1 MGSRFRRIIS
11 TATENASTSG
21 WEIVSFRKP
30 ARGFFSET
38 GGLDSTKPVGWPVG
52 AGNAT
57 VASWATNPNRV
68 ERQEETSSP
77 IQKRMEIAKA
87 NVVEIRNR

>member
-1 MGSRFRRIIS
+1 LQKIFKRDFS
-11 TATENASTSG
+11 
-21 WEIVSFRKP
+21 VSLRKV
-30 ARGFFSET
+30 FFAET